1 MKTFWITA
9 EITRRAF
16 LNIEAESIDE
26 ARAMAEQLVEEGAF
40 EGWEADLPDVMVED
54 IPEELTT

>member
-16 LNIEAESIDE
+16 LNIEAESTDE
-26 ARAMAEQLVEEGAF
+26 ARAMAEQL
-40 EGWEADLPDVMVED
+40 
-54 IPEELTT
+54 

>member
-16 LNIEAESIDE
+16 LNIEAENIDE
-26 ARAMAEQLVEEGAF
+26 ARAMAEQMAAAF
-40 EGWEADLPDVMVED
+40 ACLH
-54 IPEELTT
+54 IPVDNTDHHQPAWPKTS